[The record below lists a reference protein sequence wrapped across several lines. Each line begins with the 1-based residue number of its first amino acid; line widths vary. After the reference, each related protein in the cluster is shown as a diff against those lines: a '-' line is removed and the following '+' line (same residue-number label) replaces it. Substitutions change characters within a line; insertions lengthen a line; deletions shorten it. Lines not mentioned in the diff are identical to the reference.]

1 MKKMLSLAAMFA
13 VLSYA
18 SPASAELKI
27 GGDASVRMR
36 DWGGT
41 GNPTTDNVVWQYRIR
56 LNGAADFG
64 DGYYFK
70 ALATNETAAKN
81 NYPGSA
87 TTTVLP
93 AGGWQTVGYGNSE
106 VYNLQVSQFYFGHN
120 SACDH
125 YAIGRLPLNSF
136 NNPIFDLTLYPQ
148 QPFDIPVATINLD
161 RIYGANYGLKVG
173 DGDLNAT
180 FVVLDNN
187 SFADT
192 AASGDG
198 LLNDGYGLLA
208 SYKFNI
214 GNVTLD
220 PQVITVLTKSD
231 VWSQSGLPIHYGFRP
246 VTAGANIAFP
256 LGGIKFT
263 ASGFYTR
270 GSGTTPAGAPT
281 VVLNNSVTL
290 NSSVLAGAKVD
301 YFGDLFRI
309 KGEYGPFM
317 AWYDYNQTTD
327 KSSDLAGG
335 NQVYTNQFV
344 WAQYKINVH
353 ESAKG
358 TFTIQPTFRYLTTK
372 DHNNLVGS
380 DTKDGRLRSELW
392 ATVTF

>member
-13 VLSYA
+13 ALSYA
-18 SPASAELKI
+18 SPASAELNI

-41 GNPTTDNVVWQYRIR
+41 NNAAKDNVAWQYRIR
-56 LNGAADFG
+56 LNGAADIG

-70 ALATNETAAKN
+70 TLITNETEK
-81 NYPGSA
+81 
-87 TTTVLP
+87 
-93 AGGWQTVGYGNSE
+93 AGGWQTVAYANGE

-120 SACDH
+120 GECSH
-125 YAIGRLPLNSF
+125 YVVGRLPLNSF
-136 NNPIFDLTLYPQ
+136 NNPVFDLTLFPQ
-148 QPFDIPVATINLD
+148 QPFDIPTATLVLD
-161 RIYGANYGLKVG
+161 RAFGANYGGKIG
-173 DGDLNAT
+173 SGDLNAT
-180 FVVLDNN
+180 LVVLDNN
-187 SFADT
+187 AAADT
-192 AASGDG
+192 AMSGDG
-198 LLNDGYGLLA
+198 LMNDGYALLA

-220 PQVITVLTKSD
+220 PQVLAVLTKAD
-231 VWSQSGLPIHYGFRP
+231 VLNQIPVAIHQGFRP
-246 VTAGANIAFP
+246 FTLGSNLSFP
-256 LGGIKFT
+256 LGGVKFT

-270 GSGTTPAGAPT
+270 GSGTTPAGAATPGGT
-281 VVLNNSVTL
+281 PLVANP
-290 NSSVLAGAKVD
+290 LAGAKID

-327 KSSDLAGG
+327 KSTDLVGG

-358 TFTIQPTFRYLTTK
+358 TINIQPTFRYLTTK